1 MNRRHYIWV
10 LLFAALFLTACAN
23 NNPTGDTVY
32 LLTNEDELKEQLLQ
46 SKSKASYGIEYYYR
60 PISQA
65 GNLTLKHIELNQ
77 YNVMFTYT
85 RNATDDDNVYRWVWR
100 FSQPDGDAWLQD
112 SIDRL
117 GYVYVYPDNP
127 IEGAKYISDL
137 NRDEAKE
144 AGRVSWDVDY
154 SVNGVLFSASIPWDI
169 SDEDVT
175 KFLQMEKVPLK

>member
-1 MNRRHYIWV
+1 M
-10 LLFAALFLTACAN
+10 L
-23 NNPTGDTVY
+23 
-32 LLTNEDELKEQLLQ
+32 

-65 GNLTLKHIELNQ
+65 ANLTLKHIELNQ

-137 NRDEAKE
+137 NRDEAKK

-154 SVNGVLFSASIPWDI
+154 SVNGVLFSANIPWDI

-175 KFLQMEKVPLK
+175 KFLQMEQVPLK